1 MITVEVAFFL
11 KTFLHPYHNRFL
23 ENTSKEVHLKSMHKK
38 KENLIQNKLGREN
51 GLVKLRLIIALLSV
65 INEPHLIIYL
75 NKYFH
80 KNYLH

>member
-1 MITVEVAFFL
+1 
-11 KTFLHPYHNRFL
+11 
-23 ENTSKEVHLKSMHKK
+23 MHKK
-38 KENLIQNKLGREN
+38 KENLMQNKLGREN
-51 GLVKLRLIIALLSV
+51 GSVKLRLIIALLSV